1 MLQLINSQEATL
13 VYIWSEPW
21 CPFWK
26 DIHNHLNIQDSNFTY
41 PDSVS
46 DLWVPNTKTWN
57 LSLLTT
63 LFGSHIANE
72 VANIPI
78 CNDGG
83 EDVLIWKYTPSGICS
98 SKSAYQIFDPSFY
111 GHNAGPHQIIS
122 PQSRKILQEIW
133 KCGNIPPRVQVFGW
147 RLMRGAIATGLR
159 AAARSKHIDQRCI
172 RCGNNED
179 DFHLFFD
186 CKFSQ
191 AVWFASPL
199 GLRVEGLKRLE
210 NTHIPE
216 IIGYI
221 LMSYNNKES
230 IPTILSILWSIWKA

>member
-1 MLQLINSQEATL
+1 
-13 VYIWSEPW
+13 
-21 CPFWK
+21 
-26 DIHNHLNIQDSNFTY
+26 
-41 PDSVS
+41 
-46 DLWVPNTKTWN
+46 
-57 LSLLTT
+57 
-63 LFGSHIANE
+63 
-72 VANIPI
+72 
-78 CNDGG
+78 
-83 EDVLIWKYTPSGICS
+83 
-98 SKSAYQIFDPSFY
+98 
-111 GHNAGPHQIIS
+111 
-122 PQSRKILQEIW
+122 
-133 KCGNIPPRVQVFGW
+133 
-147 RLMRGAIATGLR
+147 MRGAIATGLR